1 MSYMREYLTYTSRI
15 TLSAK
20 NGDDQVFSGIVQ
32 C

>member
-1 MSYMREYLTYTSRI
+1 MSYMRECLTYTSRI

-20 NGDDQVFSGIVQ
+20 NGDGQVFIGIVQ